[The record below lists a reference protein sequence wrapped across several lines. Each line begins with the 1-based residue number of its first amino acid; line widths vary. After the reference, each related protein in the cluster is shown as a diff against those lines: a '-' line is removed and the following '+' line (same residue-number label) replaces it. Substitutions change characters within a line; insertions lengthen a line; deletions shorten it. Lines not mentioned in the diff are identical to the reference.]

1 MKVSFFIA
9 RRYLRYTRKQRN
21 LVSWITRIS
30 VTGIAVI
37 TAALV
42 IILSAFNGIEQMVTK
57 LYSDYDPA
65 ITMRSLKGK
74 TFDSTAVDLK
84 ELRAIPGVIS
94 LSKAIEETVII
105 KHGKKWVNAKMVGV
119 DFSFVDASHLR
130 THIVDGYPDL
140 EENGEPTAVIG
151 ASLLDKVDGY
161 ISELDGYE
169 ELMLYTPLR
178 DASIARLKSPFK
190 VSPLKVVGRM
200 NYNKDINMSDLL
212 VPLYFAEMQ
221 LNYDKDITAIYLQVD
236 KKDIPQVK
244 AVLENRF
251 GKKFLVKTAAE
262 KNELIFK
269 TSESEKKIVVLIL
282 LFIFVLAAF
291 NLVASLNMLFI
302 EKKENIET
310 MERFGATKQFVFRIF
325 FFEGILIAVKGI
337 IIGLVLGVG
346 VCLLQTHFA
355 LLKMPNA
362 ANEAFPIILQVKDVL
377 FILATVILLS
387 VLSAYFPVR
396 YLVRKTIA

>member
-1 MKVSFFIA
+1 
-9 RRYLRYTRKQRN
+9 
-21 LVSWITRIS
+21 
-30 VTGIAVI
+30 
-37 TAALV
+37 
-42 IILSAFNGIEQMVTK
+42 MVTK

>member
-1 MKVSFFIA
+1 MVS
-9 RRYLRYTRKQRN
+9 
-21 LVSWITRIS
+21 
-30 VTGIAVI
+30 
-37 TAALV
+37 
-42 IILSAFNGIEQMVTK
+42 K

-65 ITMRSLKGK
+65 ITMRSMKGK
-74 TFDSTAVDLK
+74 TFDSTTVDLNA
-84 ELRAIPGVIS
+84 LRTIPGVVS

-105 KHGKKWVNAKMVGV
+105 KHGKKWVNARMVGV
-119 DFSFVDASHLR
+119 DFSFVDACQLNK
-130 THIVDGYPDL
+130 HIVDGYPNL

-169 ELMLYTPLR
+169 ELILYTPLR
-178 DASIARLKSPFK
+178 DASMARLKSPFK

-212 VPLYFAEMQ
+212 VPIYFAELQ
-221 LNYDKDITAIYLQVD
+221 LNYDTDITAIYFQVA
-236 KKDIPQVK
+236 KKDIPAVK
-244 AVLENRF
+244 STLEKRF
-251 GKKFLVKTAAE
+251 GNKFRVKTAAE

-282 LFIFVLAAF
+282 LFIFILAAF

-310 MERFGATKQFVFRIF
+310 MERFGATKRFVFQIF

-337 IIGLVLGVG
+337 FIGLILGIG
-346 VCLLQTHFA
+346 VCLLQVHYG
-355 LLKMPNA
+355 LLKMPNSG
-362 ANEAFPIILQVKDVL
+362 NEAFPIILQVKDVL
-377 FILATVILLS
+377 FILVTVILLS

-396 YLVRKTIA
+396 YLVRKTIS

>member
-1 MKVSFFIA
+1 M
-9 RRYLRYTRKQRN
+9 
-21 LVSWITRIS
+21 S
-30 VTGIAVI
+30 VTGIAAI

-42 IILSAFNGIEQMVTK
+42 IILSAFNGIEQMVAR

-65 ITMRSLKGK
+65 ITMRSLQGK
-74 TFDSTAVDLK
+74 TFDSTTVDLK
-84 ELRAIPGVIS
+84 ELRAVPGVIS

-105 KHGKKWVNAKMVGV
+105 KHGKKWVNARMVGV
-119 DFSFVDASHLR
+119 DFSFVDASRLR
-130 THIVDGYPDL
+130 EHIVDGYPDL

-178 DASIARLKSPFK
+178 DASVTRLKSPFR

-200 NYNKDINMSDLL
+200 NYNKDINLTDLL
-212 VPLYFAEMQ
+212 VPVYFAEVQ
-221 LNYDKDITAIYLQVD
+221 LNYGKDITAIYLHVG

-244 AVLENRF
+244 ATLENRF
-251 GKKFLVKTAAE
+251 GNRFQVKTAAE

-302 EKKENIET
+302 EKKENMET
-310 MERFGATKQFVFRIF
+310 MERFGATRQFVFRIF
-325 FFEGILIAVKGI
+325 FFEGILIALKGI
-337 IIGLVLGVG
+337 VIGLVLGVG
-346 VCLLQTHFA
+346 VCLLQMHYG

-362 ANEAFPIILQVKDVL
+362 GDEAFPVILQIKDVL
-377 FILATVILLS
+377 FILVTVILLS
-387 VLSAYFPVR
+387 MLSAYFPVR
-396 YLVRKTIA
+396 YLVRKTIT

>member
-1 MKVSFFIA
+1 MVS
-9 RRYLRYTRKQRN
+9 
-21 LVSWITRIS
+21 
-30 VTGIAVI
+30 
-37 TAALV
+37 
-42 IILSAFNGIEQMVTK
+42 K

-65 ITMRSLKGK
+65 ITMRSMKGK
-74 TFDSTAVDLK
+74 TFDSTTVDLNA
-84 ELRAIPGVIS
+84 LRTIPGVVS

-105 KHGKKWVNAKMVGV
+105 KHGKKWVNARMVGV
-119 DFSFVDASHLR
+119 DFSFVEACQLNK
-130 THIVDGYPDL
+130 HIVDGYPNL

-169 ELMLYTPLR
+169 ELILYTPLR
-178 DASIARLKSPFK
+178 DASMARLKSPFK

-212 VPLYFAEMQ
+212 VPIYFAELQ
-221 LNYDKDITAIYLQVD
+221 LNYDTDITAIYFQVA
-236 KKDIPQVK
+236 KKDIPAVK
-244 AVLENRF
+244 STLEKRF
-251 GKKFLVKTAAE
+251 GNKFRVKTAAE

-282 LFIFVLAAF
+282 LFIFILAAF

-310 MERFGATKQFVFRIF
+310 MERFGATKRFVFQIF

-337 IIGLVLGVG
+337 FIGLILGIG
-346 VCLLQTHFA
+346 VCLLQVHYG
-355 LLKMPNA
+355 LLKMPNSG
-362 ANEAFPIILQVKDVL
+362 NEAFPIILQVKDVL
-377 FILATVILLS
+377 FILVTVILLS

-396 YLVRKTIA
+396 YLVRKTIS

>member
-1 MKVSFFIA
+1 
-9 RRYLRYTRKQRN
+9 
-21 LVSWITRIS
+21 
-30 VTGIAVI
+30 
-37 TAALV
+37 
-42 IILSAFNGIEQMVTK
+42 MVTK

-65 ITMRSLKGK
+65 ITMRYLKGK

-221 LNYDKDITAIYLQVD
+221 LNYDKDITAIYLQID

>member
-1 MKVSFFIA
+1 
-9 RRYLRYTRKQRN
+9 
-21 LVSWITRIS
+21 
-30 VTGIAVI
+30 
-37 TAALV
+37 
-42 IILSAFNGIEQMVTK
+42 MVAK

-74 TFDSTAVDLK
+74 TFDSTAVDL
-84 ELRAIPGVIS
+84 EALRTIPGVIS

-105 KHGKKWVNAKMVGV
+105 KHGKKWVNARMVGV
-119 DFSFVDASHLR
+119 DFSFVDASQLR
-130 THIVDGYPDL
+130 KHIVDGYPDL

-200 NYNKDINMSDLL
+200 NYNKDINMSDVL
-212 VPLYFAEMQ
+212 VPLYFAETQ

-236 KKDIPQVK
+236 KKDIPEVK
-244 AVLENRF
+244 SVLESRF
-251 GKKFLVKTAAE
+251 GKQFQVKTAAE

-310 MERFGATKQFVFRIF
+310 MERFGATKRFVFQIF
-325 FFEGILIAVKGI
+325 FFEGILIALKGI
-337 IIGLVLGVG
+337 VVGLILGVG
-346 VCLLQTHFA
+346 VCLLQTHFV

-377 FILATVILLS
+377 FILVTVILLS

>member
-1 MKVSFFIA
+1 MVS
-9 RRYLRYTRKQRN
+9 
-21 LVSWITRIS
+21 
-30 VTGIAVI
+30 
-37 TAALV
+37 
-42 IILSAFNGIEQMVTK
+42 K

-65 ITMRSLKGK
+65 ITMRSMKGK
-74 TFDSTAVDLK
+74 TFDSTTVDLNA
-84 ELRAIPGVIS
+84 LRTIPGVVS

-105 KHGKKWVNAKMVGV
+105 KHGKKWVNARMVGV
-119 DFSFVDASHLR
+119 DFSFVDACQLNK
-130 THIVDGYPDL
+130 HIVDGYPNL

-169 ELMLYTPLR
+169 ELILYTPLR
-178 DASIARLKSPFK
+178 DASMARLKSPFK

-212 VPLYFAEMQ
+212 VPIYFAELQ
-221 LNYDKDITAIYLQVD
+221 LNYDTDITAIYFQVA
-236 KKDIPQVK
+236 KKDIPAVK
-244 AVLENRF
+244 STLEKRF
-251 GKKFLVKTAAE
+251 GNKFRIKTAAE

-282 LFIFVLAAF
+282 LFIFILAAF

-310 MERFGATKQFVFRIF
+310 MERFGATKRFVFQIF

-337 IIGLVLGVG
+337 FIGLILGIG
-346 VCLLQTHFA
+346 VCLLQVHYG
-355 LLKMPNA
+355 LLKMPNSG
-362 ANEAFPIILQVKDVL
+362 NEAFPIILQVKDVL
-377 FILATVILLS
+377 FILVTVILLS

-396 YLVRKTIA
+396 YLVRKTIS

>member
-1 MKVSFFIA
+1 MVS
-9 RRYLRYTRKQRN
+9 
-21 LVSWITRIS
+21 
-30 VTGIAVI
+30 
-37 TAALV
+37 
-42 IILSAFNGIEQMVTK
+42 K

-74 TFDSTAVDLK
+74 TFDSTAVNLN
-84 ELRAIPGVIS
+84 ELRTIPGVVS
-94 LSKAIEETVII
+94 LSKAIEETVIV
-105 KHGKKWVNAKMVGV
+105 KHGKKWVNARMVGV
-119 DFSFVDASHLR
+119 DFSFVDACQLEK
-130 THIVDGYPDL
+130 HIVDGYPNL

-169 ELMLYTPLR
+169 ELILYTPLR
-178 DASIARLKSPFK
+178 DASMARLKSPFK

-212 VPLYFAEMQ
+212 VPIYFAEVQ
-221 LNYDKDITAIYLQVD
+221 LNYDTDITAIYFHVA
-236 KKDIPQVK
+236 KKDIPAVK
-244 AVLENRF
+244 STLEKRF
-251 GKKFLVKTAAE
+251 GNKFQIKTAAE

-282 LFIFVLAAF
+282 LFIFILAAF

-310 MERFGATKQFVFRIF
+310 MERFGATKRFVFQIF

-337 IIGLVLGVG
+337 IIGLILGVG
-346 VCLLQTHFA
+346 VCLLQVHYG
-355 LLKMPNA
+355 LLKMPNSGD
-362 ANEAFPIILQVKDVL
+362 EAFPIILQVKDVL
-377 FILATVILLS
+377 FILGTVIVLS

-396 YLVRKTIA
+396 YLVRKTIS

>member
-1 MKVSFFIA
+1 MVS
-9 RRYLRYTRKQRN
+9 
-21 LVSWITRIS
+21 
-30 VTGIAVI
+30 
-37 TAALV
+37 
-42 IILSAFNGIEQMVTK
+42 K

-65 ITMRSLKGK
+65 ITMRSMKGK
-74 TFDSTAVDLK
+74 TFDSTTVDLNA
-84 ELRAIPGVIS
+84 LRTIPGVVS

-105 KHGKKWVNAKMVGV
+105 KHGKKWVNARMVGV
-119 DFSFVDASHLR
+119 DFSFVDACQLNK
-130 THIVDGYPDL
+130 HIVDGYPNL

-169 ELMLYTPLR
+169 ELILYTPLR
-178 DASIARLKSPFK
+178 DASMARLKSPFK

-212 VPLYFAEMQ
+212 VPIYFAELQ
-221 LNYDKDITAIYLQVD
+221 LNYDTDITAIYFQVA
-236 KKDIPQVK
+236 KKDIPAVK
-244 AVLENRF
+244 STLEKRF
-251 GKKFLVKTAAE
+251 GNTFRVKTAAE

-282 LFIFVLAAF
+282 LFIFILAAF

-310 MERFGATKQFVFRIF
+310 MERFGATKRFVFQIF

-337 IIGLVLGVG
+337 FIGLILGIG
-346 VCLLQTHFA
+346 VCLLQVHYG
-355 LLKMPNA
+355 LLKMPNSG
-362 ANEAFPIILQVKDVL
+362 NEAFPIILQVKDVL
-377 FILATVILLS
+377 FILVTVILLS

-396 YLVRKTIA
+396 YLVRKTIS

>member
-1 MKVSFFIA
+1 MVS
-9 RRYLRYTRKQRN
+9 
-21 LVSWITRIS
+21 
-30 VTGIAVI
+30 
-37 TAALV
+37 
-42 IILSAFNGIEQMVTK
+42 K

-65 ITMRSLKGK
+65 ITMRSMKGK
-74 TFDSTAVDLK
+74 TFDSTTVDLNA
-84 ELRAIPGVIS
+84 LRSIPGVVS

-105 KHGKKWVNAKMVGV
+105 KHGKKWVNARMVGV
-119 DFSFVDASHLR
+119 DFSFVDACQLNK
-130 THIVDGYPDL
+130 HIVDGYPNL

-169 ELMLYTPLR
+169 ELILYTPLR
-178 DASIARLKSPFK
+178 DASMARLKSPFK

-212 VPLYFAEMQ
+212 VPIYFAELQ
-221 LNYDKDITAIYLQVD
+221 LNYDTDITAIYFQVA
-236 KKDIPQVK
+236 KKDIPAVK
-244 AVLENRF
+244 STLEKRF
-251 GKKFLVKTAAE
+251 GNTFRVKTAAE

-282 LFIFVLAAF
+282 LFIFILAAF

-310 MERFGATKQFVFRIF
+310 MERFGATKRFVFQIF

-337 IIGLVLGVG
+337 FIGLILGIG
-346 VCLLQTHFA
+346 VCLLQVHYG
-355 LLKMPNA
+355 LLKMPNSG
-362 ANEAFPIILQVKDVL
+362 NEAFPIILQVKDVL
-377 FILATVILLS
+377 FILVTVILLS

-396 YLVRKTIA
+396 YLVRKTIS

>member
-1 MKVSFFIA
+1 MVS
-9 RRYLRYTRKQRN
+9 
-21 LVSWITRIS
+21 
-30 VTGIAVI
+30 
-37 TAALV
+37 
-42 IILSAFNGIEQMVTK
+42 K

-65 ITMRSLKGK
+65 ITMRSVKGK

-84 ELRAIPGVIS
+84 ALRTIPGVIS
-94 LSKAIEETVII
+94 ISKAIEETVII
-105 KHGKKWVNAKMVGV
+105 KHGKKWVNARMVGV
-119 DFSFVDASHLR
+119 DFSFVDACQLEKHM
-130 THIVDGYPDL
+130 VDGYPNL

-169 ELMLYTPLR
+169 ELILYTPLR
-178 DASIARLKSPFK
+178 DASMARLKSPFK

-212 VPLYFAEMQ
+212 VPIYFAEVQ
-221 LNYDKDITAIYLQVD
+221 LNYDKDITAIYFQVA
-236 KKDIPQVK
+236 KKDIPAVK
-244 AVLENRF
+244 ADLEKRF
-251 GKKFLVKTAAE
+251 GDKFRIKTAAE

-310 MERFGATKQFVFRIF
+310 MERFGATKRFVFQIF

-337 IIGLVLGVG
+337 VIGLILGIG
-346 VCLLQTHFA
+346 VCILQNQYA
-355 LLKMPNA
+355 LLKMPNSN
-362 ANEAFPIILQVKDVL
+362 NEAFPIILQVKDVL
-377 FILATVILLS
+377 FILGIVISLS

-396 YLVRKTIA
+396 YLVRKTIS